1 MKLLSLRLN
10 GFRNLETDELNFD
23 PVLNI
28 FIGPNGQGKTNLL
41 EAINMTA
48 TLKTFKTGIKNADLI
63 KWGESEAHLTAQY
76 DESGPLPVDIHI
88 SPEGKKASLS
98 GTKIKDAAELGKN
111 LAAVTFTPDDLQLIK
126 GSPDNRRRALDR
138 FCFGLDPRYA
148 QSYRRYAKALAHRNQ
163 LLKSYPVDR
172 LSLDA
177 FSETLILTGVELIQ
191 LRFEA
196 AQKWATVFEEQ
207 LESLVQGAFG
217 AHMRYLSQVFGL
229 DNLNDLSTQELTHL
243 FREKI
248 NKKTDEELR
257 RRTSLVGPHLDDI
270 YFDFSG
276 RAARKIVSQGQARA
290 MVLALKIAEVQV
302 IHQTR
307 QHPPL
312 LLLDDVISELDQE
325 KAKNLLQKMVSLG
338 TQTFMT
344 TTELTPL
351 FKEQNGMT
359 FKLIGGCIEA
369 SHTIQTHF
377 TEI

>member
-1 MKLLSLRLN
+1 MKLISLRLN
-10 GFRNLETDELNFD
+10 GFRNLETDELDFD
-23 PVLNI
+23 PILNI

-63 KWGESEAHLTAQY
+63 QWGASEAHLSAQY
-76 DESGPLPVDIHI
+76 DESGPLPVEIHI
-88 SPEGKKASLS
+88 SPEGKKASMS

-138 FCFGLDPRYA
+138 FCFGLDSRYA

-163 LLKSYPVDR
+163 LLKGYPVDR
-172 LSLDA
+172 PSLDA
-177 FSETLILTGVELIQ
+177 FNETLIMTGVELIQ

-196 AQKWATVFEEQ
+196 AQKWAVEFETQ
-207 LESLVQGAFG
+207 LESLVQGAFC
-217 AHMRYLSQVFGL
+217 AQMQYLSQVFGL
-229 DNLNDLSTQELTHL
+229 DNLAAFTSEELVQR

-248 NKKTDEELR
+248 KIKTDEELR

-290 MVLALKIAEVQV
+290 MVLALKIAEVEV
-302 IHQTR
+302 IHQMR

-312 LLLDDVISELDQE
+312 LLLDDVISELDKE
-325 KAKNLLQKMVSLG
+325 KANNLLQKMISLG

-351 FKEQNGMT
+351 FKEQDGMA
-359 FKLIGGCIEA
+359 FQLVEGRVKVNE
-369 SHTIQTHF
+369 TIQTHF
-377 TEI
+377 MET

>member
-1 MKLLSLRLN
+1 LKLNSLRLS
-10 GFRNLETDELNFD
+10 GFRNLETAELNFD
-23 PVLNI
+23 PILNI
-28 FIGPNGQGKTNLL
+28 FIGANGQGKTNLL
-41 EAINMTA
+41 EAVNMTA

-63 KWGESEAHLTAQY
+63 RWGDSEAHLTAQY

-88 SPEGKKASLS
+88 SPEGKKATLS

-111 LAAVTFTPDDLQLIK
+111 LAAVTFTPDDLQLVK

-148 QSYRRYAKALAHRNQ
+148 QCYRRYAKALAHRNQ

-177 FSETLILTGVELIQ
+177 FNETLILTGLELIQ
-191 LRFEA
+191 LRFGA
-196 AQKWATVFEEQ
+196 SQKWACVFEEQ
-207 LESLVQGAFG
+207 LESLVGGAFG
-217 AHMRYLSQVFGL
+217 AQMQYQSQVFGL
-229 DNLNDLSTQELTHL
+229 DNLRAFTTEELQQL
-243 FREKI
+243 FREKMAS
-248 NKKTDEELR
+248 KADEEVR

-302 IHQTR
+302 IHQAR
-307 QHPPL
+307 HHPPL
-312 LLLDDVISELDQE
+312 LLLDDVISELDTE
-325 KAKNLLQKMVSLG
+325 KASNLLQKMVSLG

-351 FKEQNGMT
+351 FKEQNGMAFNLT
-359 FKLIGGCIEA
+359 EGRVN
-369 SHTIQTHF
+369 HTKKIQTYF
-377 TEI
+377 VET